1 MLAQLKAAGH
11 RLGSARRGLNPL
23 MLRWLVVLSGA
34 VLAGYLVWA
43 YATRPTI
50 LTIAVGPPES
60 RRATFVASLA
70 DALAESEASVRLKLV
85 PVKDSGEAA
94 AHLDDDKVMLAV
106 VRSDEALIGDAR
118 SIAIVER
125 RAVLLVAR
133 SSENVA
139 PGGASPAQSGDD
151 PSEKAPLP
159 EVFRPERMLGKR
171 IVVGTDELG
180 SNRALIAKFLAH
192 SGLAEPAVT
201 FTEIPMA
208 AIAATLATNQA
219 DIAVL
224 ILDVAEP
231 DSRALVAGIAHALS
245 GAITIGGFPSPEG
258 LAAIYRDI
266 AVTTVAAGVFGGL
279 QGLPMQKISTVA
291 ITDELVAD
299 ADMSDAI
306 GAQLTKVLL
315 ERRSQM
321 LAESGSFEIE
331 TPSLDTLR
339 RYMPHGGVSAH
350 YNEKS
355 TSFLETYSD
364 QIWLGLFAL
373 GLIGSSLA
381 GLAHRL
387 GLAGRVK
394 AHPTA
399 ARIDELADDI
409 EAATTTDEIDAVRSE
424 LRKLAKAQLRLAV
437 NSKTANADTGLP
449 PNWFQTL
456 DDLAL
461 RRQHE
466 ITKS

>member
-11 RLGSARRGLNPL
+11 RLGAARGGINPL
-23 MLRWLVVLSGA
+23 VLRWLIVLLVA
-34 VLAGYLVWA
+34 ALAGYLTWA
-43 YATRPTI
+43 YATRPST
-50 LTIAVGPPES
+50 LTIAAGPAES
-60 RRATFVASLA
+60 RRATFIASLA
-70 DALAESEASVRLKLV
+70 ETLAESEASVRLKLV
-85 PVKDSGEAA
+85 PVKDSADAA

-118 SIAIVER
+118 SIAIIER
-125 RAVLLVAR
+125 RAVLLIAR
-133 SSENVA
+133 SSESVVA
-139 PGGASPAQSGDD
+139 GGASPIQSGDD
-151 PSEKAPLP
+151 PSERAPLP

-192 SGLAEPAVT
+192 SGLAEPAVAV
-201 FTEIPMA
+201 TEIPTTA
-208 AIAATLATNQA
+208 VAATLAANQA
-219 DIAVL
+219 DIAAL

-231 DSRALVAGIAHALS
+231 DSRALIATIAQALS
-245 GAITIGGFPSPEG
+245 GAITIGGFPSPDG

-279 QGLPMQKISTVA
+279 QGLPVQKITTVS

-299 ADMSDAI
+299 TDLSDAI
-306 GAQLTKVLL
+306 GAALTKALL

-321 LAESGSFEIE
+321 LAESVSFEME
-331 TPSLDTLR
+331 TPPLDVLR

-381 GLAHRL
+381 GLSHRL
-387 GLAGRVK
+387 GLRRAVPD
-394 AHPTA
+394 PTA

-409 EAATTTDEIDAVRSE
+409 EAATTAAEIETLRSE
-424 LRKLAKAQLRLAV
+424 LRKLAKARLQQAV
-437 NSKTANADTGLP
+437 NSKNANLDAALP

-461 RRQHE
+461 RRLDE
-466 ITKS
+466 ITKP